1 MAGIRLALAPA
12 SAAPSVLGAR
22 LLWEARRLLRR
33 LGWAASGG
41 IGALALAA
49 ASAWQAHG
57 LEQHG
62 ERLAHQLA
70 RLRAGQD
77 TRATPAAPAPPSAAH
92 RVDAFYA
99 YLPAHDAL
107 PGLLKELVAVAAKN
121 GVTLAKADYKATPE
135 DGAAFMRYQIT
146 LPIKADHAKV
156 QAFIVGALHG
166 LPTLT
171 LDAITFKRERI
182 DTGEVEARIHFN
194 LLVRKAVAKGVRP

>member
-1 MAGIRLALAPA
+1 MGGIRLALAP
-12 SAAPSVLGAR
+12 SPAAPSVLAAR
-22 LLWEARRLLRR
+22 VLWEIRRLLRR

-41 IGALALAA
+41 IGALALAG

-57 LEQHG
+57 LELHG

-70 RLRAGQD
+70 RLRAA
-77 TRATPAAPAPPSAAH
+77 RAAPAAPAAPSATH

-107 PGLLKELVAVAAKN
+107 PGLLKELVAVATKN
-121 GVTLAKADYKATPE
+121 GITLAKADYKPTPE
-135 DGAAFMRYQIT
+135 DGAAFLRYQIT
-146 LPIKADHAKV
+146 LPVKADHAKV